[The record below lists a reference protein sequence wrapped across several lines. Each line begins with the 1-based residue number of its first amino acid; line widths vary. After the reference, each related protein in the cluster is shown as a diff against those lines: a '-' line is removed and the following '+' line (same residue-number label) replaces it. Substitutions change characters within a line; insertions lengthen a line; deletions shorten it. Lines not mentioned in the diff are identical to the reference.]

1 MEQLLD
7 ANPSPNPNPLTLTK
21 AIMEQLLEANPN
33 PHPNTKKPRRSW
45 SSFSKLTLTL
55 TLTLTKAIM
64 EQLLEGAYLSSEDHV
79 AALLLVHPERHGHI
93 FVAQCTEAAA
103 SYSARLTA
111 NAQWSPSS
119 RKLSDPN
126 SSP

>member
-1 MEQLLD
+1 MLG
-7 ANPSPNPNPLTLTK
+7 
-21 AIMEQLLEANPN
+21 
-33 PHPNTKKPRRSW
+33 RRSW
-45 SSFSKLTLTL
+45 SSCSRLTLTPTPTLTPTLTPTPTLTLSLTL

-64 EQLLEGAYLSSEDHV
+64 EQLLEGAYLASEDHV

-103 SYSARLTA
+103 SYSARLTT

-126 SSP
+126 SSPSPNPDPNPDPNPNLDH